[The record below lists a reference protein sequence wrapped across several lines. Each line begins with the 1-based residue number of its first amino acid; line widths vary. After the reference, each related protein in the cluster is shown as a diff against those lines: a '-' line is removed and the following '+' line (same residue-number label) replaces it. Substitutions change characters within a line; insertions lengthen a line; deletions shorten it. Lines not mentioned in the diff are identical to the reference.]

1 MTINSEIILEADQV
15 SLTDHFG
22 FSDIL
27 KDIAFQ
33 IKKRDRVAVL
43 GTSGSGKTS
52 LLRLLNRLSEPTTG
66 NLFFAGTP
74 YEKLSVISLRQ
85 QVVLVPQE
93 PKLLGMTVGETLAY
107 PLTLQNLSKA
117 DINHRIATYC
127 DRLQIPESWYDKTEL
142 QLSLGQR
149 QLVTIARGL
158 IMEPQVLLLDE
169 PTSALDIATATR
181 VINVLKEQETTI
193 LMVNHQLEL
202 AEQFCDRVLYLQEG
216 TLIYDRSNINLDWQ
230 QLKQEIIE
238 TEQKIE
244 QEWH

>member
-15 SLTDHFG
+15 SLTDYFG

-33 IKKRDRVAVL
+33 IKQRDRVAVL

-216 TLIYDRSNINLDWQ
+216 TLVYDCFNINLDWQ

>member
-1 MTINSEIILEADQV
+1 
-15 SLTDHFG
+15 
-22 FSDIL
+22 
-27 KDIAFQ
+27 
-33 IKKRDRVAVL
+33 
-43 GTSGSGKTS
+43 
-52 LLRLLNRLSEPTTG
+52 
-66 NLFFAGTP
+66 
-74 YEKLSVISLRQ
+74 
-85 QVVLVPQE
+85 
-93 PKLLGMTVGETLAY
+93 
-107 PLTLQNLSKA
+107 LQNLSKA

-216 TLIYDRSNINLDWQ
+216 TLIQDRSNINLDWQ